1 MSAGKGKLSSH
12 SFSSRKSDRVYVQ
25 KRVSVRPD
33 FVDIIRV
40 QSLKAGFDIQW
51 IICATLIANKNNSLN
66 DILQMFKVCW
76 ECLLIMLCISN
87 NIWNQPKIF
96 NNLFLAMVKIQ
107 IFLFQTAG
115 SSSYTASM
123 S

>member
-40 QSLKAGFDIQW
+40 QSLKAGFDIQ
-51 IICATLIANKNNSLN
+51 
-66 DILQMFKVCW
+66 
-76 ECLLIMLCISN
+76 
-87 NIWNQPKIF
+87 
-96 NNLFLAMVKIQ
+96 
-107 IFLFQTAG
+107 
-115 SSSYTASM
+115 
-123 S
+123 